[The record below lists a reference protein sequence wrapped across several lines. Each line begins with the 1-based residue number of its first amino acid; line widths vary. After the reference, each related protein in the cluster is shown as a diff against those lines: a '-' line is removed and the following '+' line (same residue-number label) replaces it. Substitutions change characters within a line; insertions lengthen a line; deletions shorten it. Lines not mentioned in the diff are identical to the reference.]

1 MLRGVERDRQLLT
14 GLAGETAQLDSA
26 SVDLV
31 VTSPPFLDVVDYAG
45 DNWLR
50 CWFCCIDPSS
60 VKITMAKRVEE
71 WKRVMTE
78 VFAELY
84 RVVRPGGN
92 VAFEVGE
99 VRRGTV
105 RLEEIVIPAAS
116 SVGLLPELVLI
127 NSQEFTKTANCWGV
141 TNNQK
146 GTNTNR
152 IVLLRRP

>member
-1 MLRGVERDRQLLT
+1 
-14 GLAGETAQLDSA
+14 
-26 SVDLV
+26 VDLV

-50 CWFCCIDPSS
+50 CWFCDIDPSA
-60 VKITMAKRVEE
+60 VDITIARRVEE
-71 WKRVMTE
+71 WKRAMTE

-84 RVVRPGGN
+84 RVVRTGGA

-105 RLEEIVIPAAS
+105 RLEEVVIPAATS
-116 SVGLLPELVLI
+116 AGLIAELVLI
-127 NSQEFTKTANCWGV
+127 NAQNFTKTANCWGV
-141 TNNQK
+141 TNNEK